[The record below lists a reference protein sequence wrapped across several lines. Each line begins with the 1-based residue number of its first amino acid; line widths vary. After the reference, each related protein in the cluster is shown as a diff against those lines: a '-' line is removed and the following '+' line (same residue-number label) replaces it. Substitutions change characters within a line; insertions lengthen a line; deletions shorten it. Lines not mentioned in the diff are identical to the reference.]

1 MQVSFVM
8 IVYIPHTFHS
18 EPAYYVRSMTP
29 VQECFIDAYCMYNK
43 LEGVGEGG
51 GRVANPPPQI

>member
-1 MQVSFVM
+1 M

-18 EPAYYVRSMTP
+18 EPAYYVRSMTT